1 MSDLDDGFTPTV
13 TEPAVRTLAEWG
25 RIKYDRALAEE
36 RVVEKTLP
44 IRTIPEVDYP
54 TAERKMQW
62 AGPFPVRRVES
73 MTGRLSIRKPDLQDV
88 PRDLEGR
95 TTVTLEKFA
104 REATIEEIV
113 EAVAIL
119 DGDEPEGV
127 EEEPSD
133 DCLGRRIASKVQDLK
148 GHLGYLVWFGETTR
162 EYWVMDDNGLRSFK
176 TIAALYQGMGW
187 EAL

>member
-13 TEPAVRTLAEWG
+13 TEPTVRTLAEWG
-25 RIKYDRALAEE
+25 QVKYDRALAEAEE
-36 RVVEKTLP
+36 RVVERTMPL
-44 IRTIPEVDYP
+44 RTIPEVDYP

-73 MTGRLSIRKPDLQDV
+73 MTGRLSIQKPRMQDTL
-88 PRDLEGR
+88 PRDPKGR
-95 TTVTLEKFA
+95 ARVTLEKFA
-104 REATIEEIV
+104 REAPV
-113 EAVAIL
+113 EDLVSAVIAL
-119 DGDEPEGV
+119 SDEEGV
-127 EEEPSD
+127 EQESSSEH
-133 DCLGRRIASKVQDLK
+133 RIAAKIQELK
-148 GHLGYLVWFGETTR
+148 GSLGCFVWYGKATR